1 MGEDD
6 GVNALERV
14 LFRLDRRLTAHRRR
28 SPWFDHLARAVGR
41 YTDVLGARLAAAIAY
56 YGFFAVFALGLVA
69 YAVLGALLGDSA
81 ESGRVIVGFLQRNL
95 PFVDPEQIRQS
106 SSRPGIIGLILLAIT
121 GIGWV
126 ESIRSSQR
134 LIHGLAQHPGYVVL
148 RQLVDLAVLLVIF
161 TLLGLSVGA
170 VDALES
176 LLSWLLGARSI
187 GLTICTWVFAFL
199 INIVLGSALLLA
211 VPRLR
216 MSFRRWLP
224 PVLVVA
230 LGITVLNSLGRYYV
244 VRWER
249 NPAYTVVAG
258 AVGLLI
264 YLYLLNQLLLFG
276 AAIAATSQRGRVRD
290 LAGAPPAVDPARSY
304 PPSTDEPAPPAEKPE
319 ESEESEDQPDRSTD
333 GTDRDR
339 DR

>member
-1 MGEDD
+1 MEKDG
-6 GVNALERV
+6 GVNAFERAV
-14 LFRLDRRLTAHRRR
+14 LRIDARLTAYRRR

-81 ESGRVIVGFLQRNL
+81 ESGEVIVGFLNRNL

-106 SSRPGIIGLILLAIT
+106 SSRPGIIGLILLAVT

-148 RQLVDLAVLLVIF
+148 RQLVDLAVLLAIF
-161 TLLGLSVGA
+161 VLLGFSIGA

-176 LLSWLLGARSI
+176 LLSWLLGARSV
-187 GLTICTWVFAFL
+187 GLTICSWFLAFL
-199 INIVLGSALLLA
+199 VNMLLASALLLA

-224 PVLVVA
+224 PVLLVA
-230 LGITVLNSLGRYYV
+230 LGVTLLNSVGRYYV

-276 AAIAATSQRGRVRD
+276 AAIAATSRQGRVQD
-290 LAGAPPAVDPARSY
+290 LTGAPEVPDPARPH
-304 PPSTDEPAPPAEKPE
+304 PPST
-319 ESEESEDQPDRSTD
+319 S
-333 GTDRDR
+333 
-339 DR
+339 